1 MSSYDRGKITKVTT
15 SGCTGSMTTAGAR
28 KGDLVSHKS
37 QIHLGMQ
44 PQIPELERRGGA
56 PPKVCKATSTSVCY
70 RLPQGSKGIVGEA
83 HPSPGKIG
91 SSFPGLSLLF

>member
-44 PQIPELERRGGA
+44 PQIPELERRGGHPLKSA
-56 PPKVCKATSTSVCY
+56 KPPPQVCATGY
-70 RLPQGSKGIVGEA
+70 HKEAKG
-83 HPSPGKIG
+83 
-91 SSFPGLSLLF
+91 

>member
-1 MSSYDRGKITKVTT
+1 MHANVCKMFSYDRGKTTKVTT

-44 PQIPELERRGGA
+44 PQIPELERRGGGRPLKSA
-56 PPKVCKATSTSVCY
+56 KPPPQVCATGY
-70 RLPQGSKGIVGEA
+70 LEEAKG
-83 HPSPGKIG
+83 
-91 SSFPGLSLLF
+91 